1 MNCKYCGAEIGAFDS
16 NCSVC
21 GASVNDTTT
30 GQSANQ
36 QPTNQQ
42 PAYTQP
48 TYPQGGYQQPTYPQ
62 GGYQQPVY
70 PQDGYQPTGYQQP
83 YQPTGAPMQAVPADP
98 GKGLGI
104 ASMVLGIVGF
114 VFCCCLGGF
123 TFGVTTLIAPFCL
136 IIGLILG
143 IVGKSKSKTV
153 GAKNAPAIAGIVL
166 SAIPL
171 ALGLIAVLVIALFGS
186 TILAMLLPYLEEF
199 GLDEVL
205 YMFEDVLGGSGIYF

>member
-21 GASVNDTTT
+21 GASVND
-30 GQSANQ
+30 A
-36 QPTNQQ
+36 TNTAQ
-42 PAYTQP
+42 PANTQPDYTQNN
-48 TYPQGGYQQPTYPQ
+48 YQQPTYPQ
-62 GGYQQPVY
+62 NTYQQPAYQQPVY
-70 PQDGYQPTGYQQP
+70 PQDGYQQP
-83 YQPTGAPMQAVPADP
+83 YQPANYQPIPPQPAVNDP

-114 VFCCCLGGF
+114 VFYCCLGGV
-123 TFGVTTLIAPFCL
+123 TFGVTTLIAPICL
-136 IIGLILG
+136 LIGLILG

-153 GAKNAPAIAGIVL
+153 GEKNAPAIAGIVL

-186 TILAMLLPYLEEF
+186 TIIGMMLPFLEEM
-199 GLDEVL
+199 GLGDIT
-205 YMFEDVLGGSGIYF
+205 YMLEDILGEFGIYY